1 VKILW
6 VAQEQGSWSA
16 PPSLSAEVSRGVL
29 ADVSV
34 VRTAGEAEA
43 SLKQGEPAVL
53 VVVPRRPDDPC
64 WELLSGSPGRPA
76 ADVPVVVIAA
86 ADDRARAWAGGA
98 FDVLDQADDD
108 PQRLVVVLERADH
121 YRGLLSGFRR
131 ERAHLTSVLSHDL
144 KNPLSAVLMTAHML
158 QNRLPE
164 KERPA
169 IDRIR
174 RAGQRMQRM
183 IQEIVD
189 FTHLQQGIG
198 IVLRPHACDL
208 GRLCRNAI
216 DELAR
221 VQPGQTVVFEG
232 ERPFPG
238 TWDGERLEQLVFHML
253 SHALLSGLGVDGTT
267 LILGPEDPAQV
278 TLTLSCR
285 GPAPPDDYRAA
296 LVDPLGADPRSA
308 LARSGMGL
316 FIARAIAEA
325 HGGEL
330 LLGSGPTGGL
340 ELTLHL
346 PRTKA
351 PPLPPPPA

>member
-1 VKILW
+1 MKILW
-6 VAQEQGSWSA
+6 VAQEEGSWSG
-16 PPSLSAEVSRGVL
+16 PPSLSAEASRGVL
-29 ADVSV
+29 ADVTV
-34 VRTAGEAEA
+34 ARTTDEGETR
-43 SLKQGEPAVL
+43 LKEGEPAVL
-53 VVVPRRPDDPC
+53 VVVPRQPDDPV
-64 WELLSGSPGRPA
+64 WRHLPGPTARG
-76 ADVPVVVIAA
+76 ADLPVIVICG
-86 ADDRARAWAGGA
+86 ADARARAWEGGA
-98 FDVLDQADDD
+98 FDVLDPDED
-108 PQRLVVVLERADH
+108 PQRLVYVLERAAH
-121 YRGLLSGFRR
+121 YRDLVAGFRR

-158 QNRLPE
+158 QSRVPE

-169 IDRIR
+169 IERIR

-189 FTHLQQGIG
+189 FTHLRQGIG

-221 VQPGQTVVFEG
+221 VQPGQTVIFEG

-267 LILGPEDPAQV
+267 LILGPDSPAEV

-296 LVDPLGADPRSA
+296 FVDPLGADPRSA

-340 ELTLHL
+340 ELTLRL

-351 PPLPPPPA
+351 PPLPPAA